1 MLLHAR
7 PLPGQSEAPTPR
19 PLLPWTPEGQQWKS
33 PPTSCNSCSQA
44 GRALPQTLFSLLFS
58 IHSALNL
65 SCFFLSSALAK
76 WCSGLSPFSQTLAW
90 EVRRDC
96 SVTVC
101 ERVVCLSC
109 CLHLLRVRVSRGY
122 RCVLA
127 WE

>member
-1 MLLHAR
+1 MSECSFMPGPSQDRVKFLRLD
-7 PLPGQSEAPTPR
+7 PCSLGLPRASN
-19 PLLPWTPEGQQWKS
+19 S
-33 PPTSCNSCSQA
+33 SCNSCSQA

-109 CLHLLRVRVSRGY
+109 CLHLLRVWVSRGY